1 MENQVLQLVSF
12 KVGDEVFAAS
22 IMKIQEIIKVSEI
35 TKIPRSPGFVRGVIN
50 LRGRIIPVI
59 DLRERFG
66 LPVVQGDGSN
76 RRIVVAEIGDI
87 VAGLEVDE
95 VAEVIRADAS
105 DMEQTPM
112 VVTSVDQKFIN
123 GILKRGDQ
131 MLIML
136 DVDNI
141 LDTAETAA
149 LRNVR

>member
-1 MENQVLQLVSF
+1 MENQILQLVSF

-66 LPVVQGDGSN
+66 LPAIEDVGTN

-87 VAGLEVDE
+87 IAGLEVDE
-95 VAEVIRADAS
+95 VAEVIRANALDL
-105 DMEQTPM
+105 EKTPM
-112 VVTSVDQKFIN
+112 AVTSVDQKFIS
-123 GILKRGDQ
+123 GILKRSDQ

>member
-1 MENQVLQLVSF
+1 MLQLVSF
-12 KVGDEVFAAS
+12 TVGEEVFAAP
-22 IMKIQEIIKVSEI
+22 IMKIQEIIKVTEI

-66 LPVVQGDGSN
+66 LPVIETVSAN

-87 VAGLEVDE
+87 VAGLEVDS
-95 VAEVIRADAS
+95 VAEVIRAEAS
-105 DMEQTPM
+105 EMERTPAA
-112 VVTSVDQKFIN
+112 VTSVSQKFIQ
-123 GILKRGDQ
+123 GILKQSGR
-131 MLIML
+131 MLIVL

-149 LRNVR
+149 LRSVA